1 MKFAKTVLMLGIL
14 SAQGLVANCEDKP
27 LPQVTTSESLDQSLA
42 KLNSQNLRPHFETV
56 DGRQILF
63 VEGRPFFML
72 TAELPWYQSRYGQYR
87 ETMNAWDY
95 VYPAARKMHMNTLKV
110 AVKWSQ
116 IEPQKGV
123 FDFSYVDHVKALAE
137 ANGLKLIL
145 GWFGHYASGASGNI
159 YRNLDNQMF
168 VPMDIIEDDKTYP
181 RAVDGD
187 GKSYHAIISYDN
199 DAVIMREATAF
210 RAFMRHIRE
219 TDEKTRTII
228 MIQVENE
235 INVFT
240 GETAYSNPK
249 RWRDHSPHSDELFKA
264 GGYSDDLKYSADRF
278 ASGWLHTVT
287 EAGAQEYTLPF
298 FINFPT
304 KAEYGEPG
312 EDAATYLKF
321 LPKVTFIS
329 QNLYSGSAREADLMK
344 RMGSYRIGRNI
355 VAISETNSD
364 RSAVAPRLAF
374 LAVGNFA
381 APLFSPWAINMSTI
395 KESEPYVLK
404 DGTLANGAFDL
415 QRTYASIEQAAPAIA
430 LCAGTDK
437 LKVFLD
443 GENNTAD
450 VAGAKVTV
458 NFDPGGQVMVLHPAP
473 NEFVLVGWKASVSM
487 ESPLANWPALRTL
500 RVEAGQWKGSRWIPS
515 ADPVYYN
522 APHEDKAVW
531 VHLFEDPMVV
541 RVFTK

>member
-1 MKFAKTVLMLGIL
+1 MKLVKIVVMLGLL
-14 SAQGLVANCEDKP
+14 SASALFAQPNK
-27 LPQVTTSESLDQSLA
+27 SLDESLA
-42 KLNSQNLRPHFETV
+42 KLRSEDVRPHFESV
-56 DGRQILF
+56 DGRQLLF
-63 VEGRPFFML
+63 VEGRPFFAL
-72 TAELPWYQSRYGQYR
+72 TAELPWYQSHYGRYR
-87 ETMNAWDY
+87 ETMDGWDY

-110 AVKWSQ
+110 SVKWSQ

-145 GWFGHYASGASGNI
+145 GWFGHYASGSSGNI
-159 YRNLDNQMF
+159 YRNLDNQVF
-168 VPMDIIEDDKTYP
+168 VPMDILEDDKTYP

-187 GKSYHAIISYDN
+187 GNSYHGIISYDN
-199 DAVIMREATAF
+199 DAVINREATAF
-210 RAFMRHIRE
+210 RAFMKHIRE
-219 TDEKTRTII
+219 IDEKTRTII

-235 INVFT
+235 VNVFN
-240 GETAYSNPK
+240 GETGYRDHK
-249 RWRDHSPHSDELFKA
+249 KWRDHSPRSNELFKA
-264 GGYSDDLKYSADRF
+264 GGYTDDLTYSADRF

-287 EAGAQEYTLPF
+287 EAGAKEYTLPF
-298 FINFPT
+298 FINYPFGPV
-304 KAEYGEPG
+304 YGNPG
-312 EDAATYLKF
+312 EDVATYLKF

-329 QNLYSGSAREADLMK
+329 QNLYSVSARADDLLK
-344 RMGSYRIGRNI
+344 RMDSYRIGRNI
-355 VAISETNSD
+355 VAISETNAD

-374 LAVGNFA
+374 LAVGDYA

-395 KESEPYVLK
+395 TESEPYVLK

-415 QRTYASIEQAAPAIA
+415 QRTYTSIERAAPAIA

-443 GENNTAD
+443 GESNTGE
-450 VAGAKVTV
+450 VAGTRVTV
-458 NFDPGGQVMVLHPAP
+458 KFDPGGQVMVLHPAP

-487 ESPLANWPALRTL
+487 QSPLAAWPSLKHL

-515 ADPVYYN
+515 SDPVFYN
-522 APHEDKAVW
+522 APHENNAVW